1 MYVKGINIDFVSVEF
16 WILFPQCGILEL
28 FPQCGILELFRY
40 CGILC
45 LSFYSG
51 ILLNVW
57 ICFQMV
63 DITGFFIQ
71 NKNCNINMKTLWCF
85 INSRL
90 PLIFMYH
97 CTSYVHH
104 RVSLQTDY
112 GFGIL
117 IFFVTSLIN
126 IKFNVSQKDVSL
138 ANVGYP
144 V

>member
-1 MYVKGINIDFVSVEF
+1 
-16 WILFPQCGILEL
+16 
-28 FPQCGILELFRY
+28 
-40 CGILC
+40 
-45 LSFYSG
+45 
-51 ILLNVW
+51 
-57 ICFQMV
+57 
-63 DITGFFIQ
+63 
-71 NKNCNINMKTLWCF
+71 
-85 INSRL
+85 
-90 PLIFMYH
+90 MYH

-144 V
+144 ALVASKVFNIIWLLSLLTLST

>member
-1 MYVKGINIDFVSVEF
+1 
-16 WILFPQCGILEL
+16 
-28 FPQCGILELFRY
+28 
-40 CGILC
+40 
-45 LSFYSG
+45 
-51 ILLNVW
+51 
-57 ICFQMV
+57 
-63 DITGFFIQ
+63 
-71 NKNCNINMKTLWCF
+71 
-85 INSRL
+85 
-90 PLIFMYH
+90 MYH